1 MKHRC
6 IRFSLPFML
15 LVLAQALVG
24 CASVQLRPAPLAN
37 VHKAAI
43 VAFGFSVDLSTESDK
58 NSSSAVGDIVNAS
71 KAIAEA
77 SDPTTREQVPRNAY
91 DALSKKVGED
101 LHWSM
106 LTAQEVA
113 ANPEVQQIVTSIKV
127 FGDSPAITGVMH
139 PYQADRLSP
148 AQRKD
153 LLAKLGV
160 DALMVA
166 DVKIRCGGTSGFAL
180 GGLGK
185 VTKYP
190 QASVT
195 LAVYGAQDDE
205 PIWRDRMAAG
215 DKAATGIANT
225 MGVQVDETRN
235 AALAEATG
243 LALDKLIA
251 RYREQAAAPAAK

>member
-1 MKHRC
+1 MKNRS
-6 IRFSLPFML
+6 IRLSLPFML

-24 CASVQLRPAPLAN
+24 CASVQVRPAPLAN

-58 NSSSAVGDIVNAS
+58 NSSTSIGDIVNAS

-77 SDPTTREQVPRNAY
+77 SDPEAREKVPRSAY
-91 DALSKKVGED
+91 DAVSKKVGGD
-101 LHWSM
+101 LHWTM
-106 LTAQEVA
+106 LTAQDVA
-113 ANPEVQQIVTSIKV
+113 ASPEVQQIVTSIKV

-160 DALMVA
+160 EALLVA
-166 DVKIRCGGTSGFAL
+166 DVKIRCGGTSGFSV

-190 QASVT
+190 QASIT
-195 LAVYGAQDDE
+195 LTVYGAQDDE
-205 PIWRDRMAAG
+205 PIWRDRMATG
-215 DKAATGIANT
+215 DKAATGITSAV
-225 MGVQVDETRN
+225 GIQVDDSRD

-243 LALDKLIA
+243 LALDKLMA
-251 RYREQAAAPAAK
+251 RYREQAAAPAPK